1 MKPLLEPSHRG
12 IRVQKLSRI
21 LLTAA
26 IATGVVAGCSTTEPM
41 DSHANRTSIS
51 AVPPHMDP
59 AHFSVRSSDRRSRS
73 SSGSREAP
81 RSLNV
86 NGTRFRCFEQELES
100 KVVVRCVRQS

>member
-12 IRVQKLSRI
+12 IRVQKLSSI
-21 LLTAA
+21 LLTVA
-26 IATGVVAGCSTTEPM
+26 IATGVVAGCTTTEPRE
-41 DSHANRTSIS
+41 SHANRAFSS

-59 AHFSVRSSDRRSRS
+59 ANFSVRASDRRPR
-73 SSGSREAP
+73 SGSREAP